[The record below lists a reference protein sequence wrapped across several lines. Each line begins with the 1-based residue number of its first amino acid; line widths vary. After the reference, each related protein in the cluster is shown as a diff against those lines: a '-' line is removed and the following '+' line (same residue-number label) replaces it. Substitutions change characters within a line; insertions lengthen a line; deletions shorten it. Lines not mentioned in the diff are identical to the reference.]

1 MSKQAIRVAA
11 TAIVLV
17 LGGSSAAPA
26 WAGPPFGPS
35 GPVSEDAPSSSPPT
49 GRGFGP
55 NGPDLGDRPSVL
67 DNKPAQSGGGKDT
80 ATELPTKP
88 PTHQE
93 ILDRLFARLAKAGD
107 ADEAAG
113 IAGVIERLWMQ
124 SGSDTA
130 DLLMARA
137 MEAAQASHRDVAL
150 SLLDKVVVLDPGW
163 AEAWNKRA
171 TLRFLDDD
179 DSGAM
184 EDIDHTLALEPRHF
198 GALSGMGFILKRN
211 GLEKGALTALRKAQT
226 IYPESPDIKK
236 AVDDLVPDVEG
247 RDL

>member
-1 MSKQAIRVAA
+1 MSKQTIAA
-11 TAIVLV
+11 AAAAMFLA
-17 LGGSSAAPA
+17 SAGPWAASA
-26 WAGPPFGPS
+26 WAGDPFGPG
-35 GPVSEDAPSSSPPT
+35 GPAQDGAPYPDLPT

-55 NGPDLGDRPSVL
+55 NGPDLGDIPSL
-67 DNKPAQSGGGKDT
+67 SDRTAPQGGGKDS
-80 ATELPTKP
+80 AAEPPPTP
-88 PTHQE
+88 PTHAQ
-93 ILDRLFARLAKAGD
+93 ILDRLFVRLAKASD
-107 ADEAAG
+107 PDEAAG

-150 SLLDKVVVLDPGW
+150 SLLDKIVVLDPGW

-171 TLRFLDDD
+171 TLRFLDND

-184 EDIDHTLALEPRHF
+184 EDIGHTLALEPRHF

-211 GLEKGALTALRKAQT
+211 GLEKGALTALRRAQS

>member
-1 MSKQAIRVAA
+1 MSKQTIWAAAA
-11 TAIVLV
+11 TMLLV
-17 LGGSSAAPA
+17 SGGSWSASA
-26 WAGPPFGPS
+26 WAGSPFGP
-35 GPVSEDAPSSSPPT
+35 GPAGAPSPNPPT
-49 GRGFGP
+49 GRGFAPG
-55 NGPDLGDRPSVL
+55 GPDLGDVPAFS
-67 DNKPAQSGGGKDT
+67 DNKPVQSGGGKDP
-80 ATELPTKP
+80 AAEPSPTP

-93 ILDRLFARLAKAGD
+93 ILDRLFARLAKASD
-107 ADEAAG
+107 PDEAAG

-137 MEAAQASHRDVAL
+137 MEAAQASHRDIAL
-150 SLLDKVVVLDPGW
+150 SLLDKVVGLDPGW

-184 EDIDHTLALEPRHF
+184 EDIGHTLALEPRHF

-211 GLEKGALTALRKAQT
+211 GLEKGALTALRRAQS

>member
-1 MSKQAIRVAA
+1 MSKQTIWAAAA
-11 TAIVLV
+11 TMLLV
-17 LGGSSAAPA
+17 SGGSWSASA
-26 WAGPPFGPS
+26 WAGSPFGPG
-35 GPVSEDAPSSSPPT
+35 GPAPAGAPSPNPPT
-49 GRGFGP
+49 GRGFAPG
-55 NGPDLGDRPSVL
+55 GPDLGDVPAFS
-67 DNKPAQSGGGKDT
+67 DNKPVQSGGGKDP
-80 ATELPTKP
+80 AADPTP

-93 ILDRLFARLAKAGD
+93 ILDRLFARLAKASD
-107 ADEAAG
+107 PDEAAG

-137 MEAAQASHRDVAL
+137 MEAAQASHRDIAL
-150 SLLDKVVVLDPGW
+150 SLLDKVVGLDPGW

-184 EDIDHTLALEPRHF
+184 EDIGNTLALEPRHF

-211 GLEKGALTALRKAQT
+211 GLEKGALTALRRAQS